1 MSKANRVAFQK
12 FLVAKGANLAPWGAD
27 GAVGKTTLAEMY
39 RLFANTNAPAASQE
53 QIAGIARS
61 LGASLKQMAAFATVE
76 SAGSGFQDTGH
87 PKILWERHYMWKR
100 LRIKIPLVSDPV
112 PGGYTNDAD
121 RDGVND
127 SWEKLME
134 GCKRDP
140 VAAFESC
147 SWGKFQIMG
156 AHWKALGYVS
166 VFEFA
171 WSMRQ
176 TEMGH
181 YEAFARFIRVNGL
194 APLLRQVS
202 ANAADNVPLVLR
214 YNGKNY
220 RKNVYHIKI
229 AREMRR

>member
-1 MSKANRVAFQK
+1 MSKTNRTAFQK
-12 FLVAKGANLAPWGAD
+12 FLIAKGADLSPWGAD
-27 GAVGKTTLAEMY
+27 GDVGKTTLSEFY
-39 RLFANTNAPAASQE
+39 RLFGNRNAPAASTD
-53 QIAGIARS
+53 QIAGVARA
-61 LGASLKQMAAFATVE
+61 LGASLKQMAAFAKVE
-76 SAGSGFQDTGH
+76 SNGGGFLDTGH

-100 LRIKIPLVSDPV
+100 LRIRIPLISDPV
-112 PGGYTNDAD
+112 PGGYTIDAD
-121 RDGVND
+121 RDGIND

-156 AHWKALGYVS
+156 AHWKSLGYES

-176 TEMGH
+176 SEMGH

-194 APLLRQVS
+194 APLLRRVS
-202 ANAADNVPLVLR
+202 SNPADNVPLVKR
-214 YNGKNY
+214 YNGSGYLKND
-220 RKNVYHIKI
+220 YHNKI
-229 AREMRR
+229 AREMAR